1 MVLKFTKADDRREQY
16 RRKINDPDRG
26 LSPEQKTRK
35 QAARQMKAA
44 GVQSLSGVSG
54 AGGQVARFKTEQNK
68 LRKEYNDP
76 NTSEDRKEEI
86 IQDLRGVSADLNRAN
101 RADAY
106 NRLARAQGINTTFFT
121 TSTGFPG
128 IVGNEPFELFNRFR
142 GEFAKN
148 QGDFKREDPDLFRAV
163 HPNRILQTLGGI
175 AQAYK
180 ALSPTGLVQNTGK
193 ILRGEPL
200 FEIESMKKNT
210 SESPSRFKNF
220 YSAYMKTQNDKIK
233 DLNNQAGDAVPMD
246 PGFE

>member
-1 MVLKFTKADDRREQY
+1 MVLKFTKADDRREDY
-16 RRKINDPDRG
+16 RRQQADPDKG
-26 LSPEQKTRK
+26 LSAGQKVAK

-44 GVQSLSGVSG
+44 GVQSLSGLSG
-54 AGGQVARFKTEQNK
+54 AGGQVARFKTEQNQ
-68 LRKEYNDP
+68 LRNEYNDP

-148 QGDFKREDPDLFRAV
+148 QGDF
-163 HPNRILQTLGGI
+163 
-175 AQAYK
+175 
-180 ALSPTGLVQNTGK
+180 
-193 ILRGEPL
+193 
-200 FEIESMKKNT
+200 
-210 SESPSRFKNF
+210 
-220 YSAYMKTQNDKIK
+220 
-233 DLNNQAGDAVPMD
+233 
-246 PGFE
+246 